1 MEALRYYNMC
11 VSVSPG
17 NVVGYTNRALCH
29 LKLNSVSVVCVCVC
43 VCVCDPVPMLTASQC

>member
-17 NVVGYTNRALCH
+17 SVAGYTNRALCH
-29 LKLNSVSVVCVCVC
+29 LKLNSVRTVKYLSYIH
-43 VCVCDPVPMLTASQC
+43 VP